1 LQNCEH
7 QAFFHKEKVG
17 EVDRYRKL
25 LTALHMMFVNE
36 QVLMTHHSLWFHDP
50 SFANDDRG
58 ATNDMFM
65 FNLMKEVLGDQ
76 DLLQEEPTPNLL
88 PWMIDDDKEVPL
100 KGNNNAV
107 LLSLA
112 RQELLA

>member
-1 LQNCEH
+1 ML
-7 QAFFHKEKVG
+7 
-17 EVDRYRKL
+17 
-25 LTALHMMFVNE
+25 
-36 QVLMTHHSLWFHDP
+36 
-50 SFANDDRG
+50 
-58 ATNDMFM
+58 M

-100 KGNNNAV
+100 KGNNNAI

-112 RQELLA
+112 RQELLV